1 MTRAIA
7 GPQRLLLLALATTA
21 AALSAGR
28 AMAGS
33 PGCTAP
39 EYRQLD
45 FWLGNWK
52 AYDNDGKGPY
62 VARDAITAILDDCAI
77 LEQYRQN
84 DGHDGNGT
92 TVYDASRNLWHQT
105 WVTNFGELLVLEG
118 RFSDGVLTMSGSNLG
133 KDGRRVSYRVT
144 WKRQDTGVRESAVIS
159 KDGGRTWQAYFDI
172 LFVKTQ
178 AS

>member
-1 MTRAIA
+1 MTRAIG

-21 AALSAGR
+21 AALAAGR

-45 FWLGNWK
+45 FWLGDWQ

-62 VARDAITAILDDCAI
+62 AARDAITAILDDCVI
-77 LEQYRQN
+77 LERYRQK

-92 TVYDASRNLWHQT
+92 TVYDASRKLWHQT
-105 WVTNFGELLVLEG
+105 WVTNSGELLILEG
-118 RFSDGVLTMSGSNLG
+118 RFSDGALTMSGSNLG
-133 KDGRRVSYRVT
+133 KDGKRVSYRVT
-144 WKRQDTGVRESAVIS
+144 WNRQGTGVRETAVLS
-159 KDGGRTWQAYFDI
+159 KDGGLSWRPYFDI
-172 LFVKTQ
+172 LFVKGRPP
-178 AS
+178 